1 MWRNFLRWAGTK
13 MIILANN
20 NQNLSDLQWIENR
33 LIQWECSPERRM
45 QLDGER
51 YYLGHH
57 DILKKKRTI
66 LDGEGKTVEI
76 KHLPNNKKV
85 DNQWA
90 KMVDQKTNYIVG
102 QPITFDCEDDAYV
115 EQLKKV
121 MGKKKFHRFI
131 KKLGK
136 KCILGGIVWVYPYM
150 EDGEQKFKTIPAH
163 ELMPIWKDTEM
174 DSVVMGVRLFIEE
187 KPGATSPLDV
197 TRKVEIYSANG
208 IDYYTFDNNRL
219 EPDVT
224 KKHAPH
230 LTVTSGRKTEERN
243 WERVPL
249 IPFKLNSM
257 AIPLISRAKSLQDA
271 INQLINMSMDN
282 LEEDARNTILVLENY
297 DGQDLE
303 ELRYNIAQYA
313 AIKVGVGD
321 GARGDVR
328 TLQIEFKAENYKAIL
343 DIFKKALIE
352 NCKGYDFSDLKS
364 GSPNQMNIKS
374 IYSDIDLDANEME
387 TEWQASLEELLWFI
401 NRGMGVTEDKD
412 VDFIFNRDGVV
423 NETEILQVLPQ
434 LSGLVSRETLIA
446 QVPFIDDPQ
455 EELKRIKSEEEEAMD
470 AYAGAMPM
478 QGAAGGQNPTQ
489 KKPQQGD
496 VNNGKPNK

>member
-13 MIILANN
+13 MIIIANN
-20 NQNLSDLQWIENR
+20 NQNLSDLQYIER
-33 LIQWECSPERRM
+33 RIIAWECSPERRM

-51 YYLGHH
+51 YYLGNH
-57 DILKKKRTI
+57 DILKKRRTVI
-66 LDGEGKTVEI
+66 DENGNHVEI
-76 KHLPNNKKV
+76 KYLPNNRTV

-90 KMVDQKTNYIVG
+90 KMVDQKTNYLVG

-121 MGKKKFHRFI
+121 MGKKKFHRFV

-136 KCILGGIVWVYPYM
+136 HCIIGGIVWVYPYM
-150 EDGEQKFKTIPAH
+150 EDGEQKFKLIPAH
-163 ELMPIWKDTEM
+163 ELLPFWKDTDRE
-174 DSVVMGVRLFIEE
+174 SVVMAVRMYLEE
-187 KPGATSPLDV
+187 KPKASSPLDV
-197 TRKVEIYSANG
+197 TKKVEIYTLNG

-219 EPDVT
+219 VPDVT
-224 KKHAPH
+224 KPHAPH
-230 LTVTSGRKTEERN
+230 MVVTTGDKVEGRN
-243 WERVPL
+243 WERMPL

-271 INQLINMSMDN
+271 INTLNNMTVDN
-282 LEEDARNTILVLENY
+282 LQEDARNTILVLENY
-297 DGQDLE
+297 DGQDLA
-303 ELRYNIAQYA
+303 ELRRNLAQYA
-313 AIKVGVGD
+313 AIKVRSGD

-387 TEWQASLEELLWFI
+387 TEWQASLEELLWFV
-401 NRGMGVTEDKD
+401 NRGMGVAEDKD

-423 NETEILQVLPQ
+423 NETEILQVLPGLQ
-434 LSGLVSRETLIA
+434 GIVSKETLVS
-446 QVPFIDDPQ
+446 QVPFVDDPQ
-455 EELKRIKSEEEEAMD
+455 EEMKRIKKEEQEAMD
-470 AYAGAMPM
+470 AYAGAVPM
-478 QGAAGGQNPTQ
+478 TGNAQ
-489 KKPQQGD
+489 KKP
-496 VNNGKPNK
+496 KPGEVKNDKPKS